1 MRLIDADE
9 FKRQIA
15 AVAIKDNISKSVHKA
30 NVIFDLI
37 DLQPT
42 AYNVEKVVQE
52 IEEEIQEYER
62 LEKGSNFESYHQEVI
77 KYEAKIEAFKELI
90 EIVRNGGKE

>member
-15 AVAIKDNISKSVHKA
+15 AVAIKDNISKSVDKA
-30 NVIFDLI
+30 NVLFDLI

-42 AYNVEKVVQE
+42 VYDVEKVVQQL
-52 IEEEIQEYER
+52 EEIG
-62 LEKGSNFESYHQEVI
+62 KNFCVSVHCNDECQDCEHGAIMRS
-77 KYEAKIEAFKELI
+77 LI
-90 EIVRNGGKE
+90 EIVRSNGEKE